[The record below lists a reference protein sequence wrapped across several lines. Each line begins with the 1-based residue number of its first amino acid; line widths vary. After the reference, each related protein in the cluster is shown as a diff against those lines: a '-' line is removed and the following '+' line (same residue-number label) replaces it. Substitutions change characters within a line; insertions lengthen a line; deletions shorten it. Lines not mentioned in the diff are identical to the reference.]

1 MKILFVTASLTSGG
15 SERVMS
21 LLANAFVERGYEV
34 CIVCLTSRKV
44 YYTLS
49 EKVQVVFAADFAG
62 SMIGRL
68 WRFRR
73 FVRQWTPDVVI
84 PLMTIV
90 YCFTIFALLGLKI
103 PVIAS
108 ERIDPRY
115 SPTLTKVLRSMLL
128 PFVTHLVVQ
137 TQHIKS
143 YYRKSI
149 QRRTSIIVN
158 PVSDQVFETEQ
169 NVLQEKRIISVGR
182 FFAQKNHMMLID
194 AMAALHSKYPEYR
207 LVIYGDG
214 PLRVSLENK
223 IEELKASDYIS
234 LPGRSAQVIHE
245 LRASTIFALSSDYE
259 GMSNAL
265 LEAVCVGLPIVT
277 TKVSGVEDVVKDNQ
291 GALIVAPKDLPA
303 FTQALDLLLSD
314 EKMQQSFAAYNR
326 AQSEKYRASV
336 IISQWEQLIFQVINH
351 EKKN

>member
-1 MKILFVTASLTSGG
+1 
-15 SERVMS
+15 MS

-49 EKVQVVFAADFAG
+49 EKVQVVFAADFARP
-62 SMIGRL
+62 MIGRL

-73 FVRQWTPDVVI
+73 FVRQWNPDVVI
-84 PLMTIV
+84 PFMTPV
-90 YCFTIFALLGLKI
+90 YCFTIFALLGLKFPI
-103 PVIAS
+103 IAS

-115 SPTLTKVLRSMLL
+115 SLMIKKMLRSLLL

-149 QRRTSIIVN
+149 QQRTSIIVN
-158 PVSDQVFETEQ
+158 PVSDQVFESEPT
-169 NVLQEKRIISVGR
+169 VSPEKRIISVGR
-182 FFAQKNHMMLID
+182 LFAQKNQKMLID
-194 AMAALHSKYPEYR
+194 AVAALHAKHPEYK
-207 LVIYGDG
+207 LIIYGDG
-214 PLRVSLENK
+214 PLRQMLEK
-223 IEELKASDYIS
+223 HIKELKASDYIS
-234 LPGRSAQVIHE
+234 LPGRSSQVIHE
-245 LRASTIFALSSDYE
+245 LRTSTVFALSSDYE

-277 TKVSGVEDVVKDNQ
+277 TRVSGVEDLVQDNQ
-291 GALIVAPKDLPA
+291 GALVVAPQDLPA
-303 FTQALDLLLSD
+303 FTQALDHLLSD
-314 EKMQQSFAAYNR
+314 EKMQQRFAAYNR
-326 AQSEKYRASV
+326 TQAEKYRANV
-336 IISQWEQLIFQVINH
+336 IISQWEQLICQVIKH